1 MGKKW
6 KRKWKRTWTIGCI
19 GMYKLQSKL
28 LVFPL
33 ITSIVVSYTESPVR
47 SVDYSSH
54 KPKPKKNAYEIAAG
68 GSAGTN

>member
-1 MGKKW
+1 MEKW
-6 KRKWKRTWTIGCI
+6 KRKWTIGSI

-33 ITSIVVSYTESPVR
+33 ITSIVVSYTESLIYSFVR
-47 SVDYSSH
+47 SLDYSSH
-54 KPKPKKNAYEIAAG
+54 KPKPKKIAYEIAAE